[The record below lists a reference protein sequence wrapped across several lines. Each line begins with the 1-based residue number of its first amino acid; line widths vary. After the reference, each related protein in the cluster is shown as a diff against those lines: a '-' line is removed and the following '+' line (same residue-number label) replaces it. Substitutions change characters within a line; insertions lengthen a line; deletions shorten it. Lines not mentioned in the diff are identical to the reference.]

1 MSQRTES
8 LLQRSIDTL
17 KVDVRLVL
25 MLALCGLV
33 MIIDGFDIAALP
45 LALPYITR
53 LWGAAPADFSFALS
67 AVVLGLGVGALVVA
81 PFGDRYGRRPLVIG
95 SVLAIALATLLTA
108 TSTNVG
114 GFVGWRLLTGVALGA
129 ALPNVTALIAEVVPR
144 GMRAT
149 MITLVACGVPV
160 GGTVAG
166 LVVPPLHDLGGWQMI
181 FYAAALGTGAL
192 AVLLLW
198 VLPESPKHLLTHRPQ
213 DPALA
218 RLAGRAGVEVEAWA
232 ADARKQATVQAPKV
246 RLPVL
251 QPLARPYWLAT
262 SVYYGLYTANA
273 AILYMLASWVPTLLS
288 QVDFSIAQASR
299 MAAAVQ
305 FGGLVGGV
313 TISWFLDR
321 GRSVEALL
329 CSYVLVIAA
338 LASFSFIAPDPV
350 VWGSLLLVAGGGVSG
365 AHMAILAVG
374 TSFYPPQ
381 MLSSAIGLSVAVA
394 RLGAIG
400 GPMLGG
406 WLIARGVSSSS
417 FFLLLIV
424 PVCVCIAGVLLI
436 PAVKRSRGL
445 AG

>member
-1 MSQRTES
+1 MSKAKES
-8 LLQRSIDTL
+8 LLQRTMDARP
-17 KVDVRLVL
+17 VDARLVA
-25 MLALCGLV
+25 MLAMCALV
-33 MIIDGFDIAALP
+33 MIIDGYDIAALP

-53 LWGAAPADFSFALS
+53 LWEVAPADFSVALS
-67 AVVLGLGVGALVVA
+67 AVVLGLGAGALLVA

-95 SVLAIALATLLTA
+95 SVLALALTTVATA
-108 TSTNVG
+108 TATGVA
-114 GFVGWRLLTGVALGA
+114 GFVVWRLLTGMALGA
-129 ALPNVTALIAEVVPR
+129 ALPNVTALVAEVAPR
-144 GMRAT
+144 KIRAT
-149 MITLVACGVPV
+149 MITLVGCGVPI

-166 LVVPPLHDLGGWQMI
+166 LIVPGLHGLGGWEMI
-181 FYAAALGTGAL
+181 FYVAGAGTLLMVPVL
-192 AVLLLW
+192 AV
-198 VLPESPKHLLTHRPQ
+198 VLPESPKHLLTRRPGH
-213 DPALA
+213 PALEKLA
-218 RLAGRAGVEVEAWA
+218 RRTGTTVEALL
-232 ADARKQATVQAPKV
+232 ADARAQPAPDRPA

-251 QPLARPYWLAT
+251 QPLRREFWLAT

-299 MAAAVQ
+299 MSAAVQ

-313 TISWFLDR
+313 VISWFLDR
-321 GRSVEALL
+321 GRAVEALL
-329 CSYVLVIAA
+329 SSYVLVIVA
-338 LASFSFIAPDPV
+338 LAAFSFIAPDPV

-406 WLIARGVSSSS
+406 WLIARGVGSAQ
-417 FFLLLIV
+417 FFLVLIV
-424 PVCVCIAGVLLI
+424 PVCLCIAGVLLI

-445 AG
+445 AA

>member
-1 MSQRTES
+1 MSETKDP
-8 LLQRSIDTL
+8 LLQRIMDARP
-17 KVDVRLVL
+17 VDLRLVA
-25 MLALCGLV
+25 MLAMCALV
-33 MIIDGFDIAALP
+33 MIIDGYDIAALP
-45 LALPYITR
+45 LALPYISR
-53 LWGAAPADFSFALS
+53 LWDVAPADFSFALS
-67 AVVLGLGVGALVVA
+67 AVVLGLGAGALLIA
-81 PFGDRYGRRPLVIG
+81 PFGDRYGRRPLIIG
-95 SVLAIALATLLTA
+95 SILAIALTTAATALADDVT
-108 TSTNVG
+108 
-114 GFVGWRLLTGVALGA
+114 GFVAWRLLTGAALGA

-144 GMRAT
+144 KIRAT
-149 MITLVACGVPV
+149 MITLVGCGVPV

-166 LVVPPLHDLGGWQMI
+166 LLVPSLHGIGGWQMI
-181 FYAAALGTGAL
+181 FYAAAAATLL
-192 AVLLLW
+192 MVVVVVL
-198 VLPESPKHLLTHRPQ
+198 VLPESPKHLLTHRP
-213 DPALA
+213 DHPALA
-218 RLAGRAGVEVEAWA
+218 KLAARSGTTVEALL
-232 ADARKQATVQAPKV
+232 ADARAQPRPDTPV

-251 QPLARPYWLAT
+251 QPLKREYWLAT

-299 MAAAVQ
+299 MSAAVQ

-313 TISWFLDR
+313 LISWFLDR

-338 LASFSFIAPDPV
+338 LASFSFIAPDPL
-350 VWGSLLLVAGGGVSG
+350 VWGSLLLIAGGGVSG

-406 WLIARGVSSSS
+406 WLIARGVTSAS
-417 FFLLLIV
+417 FFLVLIV

-445 AG
+445 AA